1 MTIRKI
7 EAGRVITKD
16 LDTFV
21 GQEGTIFYDELTG
34 EFRLSNGVTPG
45 GIRLSTGGGGNAT
58 LIISPVAPTGAASG
72 TLWWNDS
79 DGNLYVRYDLTWVPA
94 IITTAG
100 PQGIQGIVGPAGPT
114 GPQGNIGPTGPQGPT
129 GNIGPQGPRGNIG
142 PQGPQGQIGS
152 QGVTGPTG
160 PQGNTGSNIV
170 LSSTAPVD
178 AVEGALWWDSNDG
191 NLYVNYSNAWVPAT
205 PSIPYTLLAASTST
219 LGGFKVGKDL
229 SISNTGILNVDLSA
243 VTQNII
249 PGTNTEYSLGTPGLK
264 WKDIYVSTG
273 SIYLGDLKLSSEGG
287 SLVVGNT
294 GTSSSSISIGTIQL
308 SDYNSSLKISGPLTF
323 SDGTTQTSAA
333 SKLEISEINTANSLT
348 NTVTNVTAIRFDRD
362 TGFSVTDLGAG
373 EVKVSL
379 GSSFKTWK
387 VAGQSDVVAVGED
400 TVEFKAGDGITLT
413 TNPTA
418 PDKSMTISGYMY
430 WSSKNW

>member
-16 LDTFV
+16 LETFV

-34 EFRLSNGVTPG
+34 EFRLSDGVTPG
-45 GIRLSTGGGGNAT
+45 GIQISAGGGG
-58 LIISPVAPTGAASG
+58 P
-72 TLWWNDS
+72 
-79 DGNLYVRYDLTWVPA
+79 
-94 IITTAG
+94 
-100 PQGIQGIVGPAGPT
+100 
-114 GPQGNIGPTGPQGPT
+114 
-129 GNIGPQGPRGNIG
+129 
-142 PQGPQGQIGS
+142 
-152 QGVTGPTG
+152 
-160 PQGNTGSNIV
+160 
-170 LSSTAPVD
+170 
-178 AVEGALWWDSNDG
+178 
-191 NLYVNYSNAWVPAT
+191 
-205 PSIPYTLLAASTST
+205 
-219 LGGFKVGKDL
+219 
-229 SISNTGILNVDLSA
+229 
-243 VTQNII
+243 
-249 PGTNTEYSLGTPGLK
+249 
-264 WKDIYVSTG
+264 
-273 SIYLGDLKLSSEGG
+273 
-287 SLVVGNT
+287 
-294 GTSSSSISIGTIQL
+294 SSISIGTIQL

-333 SKLEISEINTANSLT
+333 SKLEISEINTANSPT

-418 PDKSMTISGYMY
+418 PDKSMTISAFMY

>member
-129 GNIGPQGPRGNIG
+129 GNTGPQGPRGNIG

-229 SISNTGILNVDLSA
+229 SISNTGTLNVDLSA

-249 PGTNTEYSLGTPGLK
+249 PGTNAEYSLGTPGLK

-273 SIYLGDLKLSSEGG
+273 SIYLGDLKLSSDGG

-294 GTSSSSISIGTIQL
+294 GTSSSISIGTIQL

-418 PDKSMTISGYMY
+418 PNKSITIASNMF
-430 WSSKNW
+430 WASRNW